1 MSIFYTKP
9 VKDLIDNSNQHSTFK
24 RTLGKW
30 NLTALGVGG
39 VIGAG
44 IFVLSGQA
52 AAQYAGPAIVLS
64 FIISAVSCA
73 FAGLCY
79 AELASMIP
87 VAGSTYSYAYATLG
101 ELVAWIIGW
110 DLILEYLFAASTV
123 SVGWSGYVTSFLKDF
138 GIAFSPEYIAA
149 TGTKMIQLPMEGWK
163 PLTHQLTESLL
174 AQGVNISQLP
184 QTTAIFNVPAVLINV
199 ICTIILVIGIKES
212 ANFNNLMV
220 ILKVAVIILFIG
232 FGFFFINYDNLNP
245 FFIKE
250 TVDAHGLSHYGWPGI
265 LTGSAVI
272 FFAYIGFD
280 AVSTAAQEAKDPQK
294 DMPFGIMAS
303 LFASTVLY
311 ILVALVLTGIVNYKL
326 LNVADPIALAV
337 NAMGDSMRWL
347 RPVIKIAAIAGLS
360 SVILVMLM
368 AQPRIFYSMA
378 KDGLLPKLF
387 SDIHPKFH
395 TPYKSSILC
404 GAASMLIS
412 GVLPIDILGELVSI
426 GTLLAFV
433 IVCVGVLILRKTRPD
448 LPRVFKT
455 PGLPYVPVL
464 GALVCLWQMWALPKD
479 TWYRLFGW
487 LAIGLLIYFIFGK
500 KNAAKQRE
508 EIGS

>member
-1 MSIFYTKP
+1 MSLFYTKP
-9 VKDLIDNSNQHSTFK
+9 IQDLIAHSNGDNTGFK
-24 RTLGKW
+24 RTLGRM
-30 NLTALGVGG
+30 NLAALGVGAI
-39 VIGAG
+39 IGAG

-52 AAQYAGPAIVLS
+52 AAQYAGPAIIVS
-64 FIISAVSCA
+64 FLISALSCA

-79 AELASMIP
+79 AELAAMIP
-87 VAGSTYSYAYATLG
+87 VAGSTYTYAYATLG
-101 ELVAWIIGW
+101 ELIAWIIGW

-138 GIAFSPEYIAA
+138 GITFSPEYIAA
-149 TGTKMIQLPMEGWK
+149 TGTKMVQLPLEGWK
-163 PLTHQLTESLL
+163 PLTKQLAEALV
-174 AQGVNISQLP
+174 AKGIVIEQLP
-184 QTTAIFNVPAVLINV
+184 QVTAIVNVPAMLINLL
-199 ICTIILVIGIKES
+199 CTIILVIGIKES
-212 ANFNNLMV
+212 ANFNNFMV
-220 ILKVAVIILFIG
+220 VLKVAVIILFIC
-232 FGFFFINYDNLNP
+232 FGIFYIQHDNLDP
-245 FFIKE
+245 FFIPKTIDE
-250 TVDAHGLSHYGWPGI
+250 HGKSHYGFDGV

-294 DMPFGIMAS
+294 DMPFGILVS
-303 LFASTVLY
+303 LFVSTVLY

-337 NAMGDSMRWL
+337 DTMGASMTWL

-378 KDGLLPKLF
+378 KDGLLPKMF
-387 SDIHPKFH
+387 SDIHPTFK

-404 GAASMLIS
+404 GLASMVIG

-455 PGLPYVPVL
+455 PGLPYVPII
-464 GALVCLWQMWALPKD
+464 GALVCLWQMWSLPLD
-479 TWYRLFGW
+479 TWLRLFIW
-487 LAIGLLIYFIFGK
+487 LAIGLAIYFIFGK
-500 KNAAKQRE
+500 RNAERLRKEA
-508 EIGS
+508 